1 MARTNYKPHASLLKK
16 LNTRTKRPQALIA
29 AATTGD
35 AARHL
40 NGLEP
45 PLAEPLNKRARTD
58 ATADPAALMRRIAA
72 LTKQLCEAKQQQASL
87 EREHATLKRYLI
99 STHEAPSPTPKQRPS
114 SRSIGT
120 QTDPVPEIDRYNVT
134 CGEFYGQVSWDTH
147 RLRRPI
153 LEHAI
158 KRAAERGKLRPRA
171 YPFADCPEGSCLP

>member
-16 LNTRTKRPQALIA
+16 LSTRTKRPQALIA

-35 AARHL
+35 AARHF

-58 ATADPAALMRRIAA
+58 ATVDPAALMRRIAA
-72 LTKQLCEAKQQQASL
+72 LTKQLCEAKQQHTAL
-87 EREHATLKRYLI
+87 ERENTKLKRYI
-99 STHEAPSPTPKQRPS
+99 IATHEAPTPVRHS
-114 SRSIGT
+114 TRSIGT
-120 QTDPVPEIDRYNVT
+120 QTDPVPELDRYDVT

-153 LEHAI
+153 LEHAVR
-158 KRAAERGKLRPRA
+158 RALERSKLRPRA
-171 YPFADCPEGSCLP
+171 YPYADCPEGACMP